1 MKRRSKTFFVE
12 DIFVAKVVVF
22 SSFNHV
28 MVTQFFLVTKE
39 LGMFY
44 EVFSGVEI
52 PEITS
57 EMESD
62 TPYVESVQSLKVFL
76 EDENANKYIDG
87 KDLIS
92 LIAAINAASIAS
104 NPEDSEEY
112 NWINTK
118 RIDNFLFSFYY
129 K

>member
-1 MKRRSKTFFVE
+1 MKRRSKTFFVD

-28 MVTQFFLVTKE
+28 KVTQFFLVTKE

-76 EDENANKYIDG
+76 EDENAIKYIDG
-87 KDLIS
+87 KDLINM
-92 LIAAINAASIAS
+92 IAAINAASIAS

-112 NWINTK
+112 N
-118 RIDNFLFSFYY
+118 
-129 K
+129 